1 MYIKIKDKEY
11 EVATN
16 LGTTLDL
23 ETKYKKKVRELL
35 SDIEDYTVEQLINI
49 LYVGFKRKNPSI
61 DQKTFSEMLLDDED
75 FNYMSFIREI
85 SVFCNLCMSMKADE
99 NEVRERINK
108 IYDKNLEEVEE
119 EIEHIED
126 KEENEK
132 N

>member
-1 MYIKIKDKEY
+1 MNIIINGKDY

-16 LGTTLDL
+16 LGATYDL
-23 ETKYKKKVRELL
+23 EKKYNKKVRDIL
-35 SDIEDYTVEQLINI
+35 SNIENYDLEQLIGI
-49 LYVGFKRKNPSI
+49 IYVGFKRKNSGI
-61 DQKTFSEMLLDDED
+61 DYKTFSEMLLEDKD
-75 FNYMSFIREI
+75 FNYMSFIKEI
-85 SVFCNLCMSMKADE
+85 SVFCNLCLSMKSDE
-99 NEVRERINK
+99 NEVRERINR